1 MDKDRDGGDT
11 HDSVDTHDAAH
22 DEEAVAEVP
31 APVEEMDG
39 ENRKVG
45 DDDVGKSSSGSSSS
59 SSSSSRS
66 SSGSSSKRAQ
76 GIIRMKML
84 DGVRKVITPS
94 RVANIIDGGAAFS
107 GYGSAIRRN
116 SLTSSPSSLSSSPP
130 TPPTP
135 PTSKVRFK
143 FGNTVLDDP

>member
-45 DDDVGKSSSGSSSS
+45 DDDVGKSSSG
-59 SSSSSRS
+59 

-116 SLTSSPSSLSSSPP
+116 SLTSSPSSPSSSPP